1 MRLQLTSALPSAIF
15 SVLFGSFLARSIP
28 GARATALTTY
38 LAANERSCFYADVDG
53 KSVLVERGTEELLIL
68 SYLGIGEKVGFY
80 FSVQSGG
87 SFDIDYMVQ
96 DPYEKVILEGQGERQ
111 GDFIF
116 TANTVSR
123 RPPRE

>member
-15 SVLFGSFLARSIP
+15 SVLLGSFLARSIP

-68 SYLGIGEKVGFY
+68 
-80 FSVQSGG
+80 
-87 SFDIDYMVQ
+87 
-96 DPYEKVILEGQGERQ
+96 
-111 GDFIF
+111 
-116 TANTVSR
+116 
-123 RPPRE
+123 